1 MPPMYLWRERSMASL
16 PVLANAVPNYH
27 PRIRH
32 NDRVSVRSAF
42 IRAKKLS
49 QRYAARLRGIA
60 KTIDHLIRGFDA
72 TTLHGQTLI
81 QASLLRYRE
90 VLTPWAEATADTFV
104 KEVAAADQQGW
115 RRMSAEIGRGIEREI
130 QSAPVAPVMAQMK
143 QDQVRLIRSLPEEA
157 ALRVN
162 RLVSEGISKGVRAE
176 TIAKD
181 IYETGSVTRARAD
194 LIARTETGR
203 VATTLQA
210 ARAQHAGSDTF
221 EWVTASDY
229 DVRPSH
235 KRLSG
240 TVHRWDQPPVC
251 DSPDIRGLP
260 GTTFNCRCFAKPLFK
275 D

>member
-1 MPPMYLWRERSMASL
+1 MNQHVRVAHR
-16 PVLANAVPNYH
+16 
-27 PRIRH
+27 
-32 NDRVSVRSAF
+32 DRVSVRSAF

-60 KTIDHLIRGFDA
+60 KTIDHIIRGFDA

-130 QSAPVAPVMAQMK
+130 QSAPVAPVMVQMK

-157 ALRVN
+157 AERVN
-162 RLVSEGISKGVRAE
+162 RLVTEGISKGVRAE

-203 VATTLQA
+203 VATTLTM
-210 ARAQHAGSDTF
+210 ARAQHVRSPGYFWETSRDG
-221 EWVTASDY
+221 

-235 KRLSG
+235 KAMQG
-240 TVHRWDQPPVC
+240 KFVAWDAPPTL
-251 DSPDIRGLP
+251 DNMQGHAGALP
-260 GTTFNCRCFAKPLFK
+260 NCRCFCRVSLPE
-275 D
+275 